1 MATMR
6 GRLTRTKKA
15 KGATNLDLQTMRM
28 QKLLMDHME
37 LMRLARDLRASEVR
51 HKEAQC
57 VSLEELAAA
66 SKRFADELQED
77 GIAGTSLEGIW
88 SNAKAH
94 TKETATEINEARLR
108 MATAKG
114 DHSKQKP
121 YTTLFDAVMS

>member
-1 MATMR
+1 
-6 GRLTRTKKA
+6 
-15 KGATNLDLQTMRM
+15 MRM

-37 LMRLARDLRASEVR
+37 LIRLARDLRASEVR

-66 SKRFADELQED
+66 SKRFADELQEAA
-77 GIAGTSLEGIW
+77 IAGTCPESIW
-88 SNAKAH
+88 AKAKAH